1 VVGVVARKHLQHTEE
16 SALRDQL
23 KQLEELQTHDAKIQE
38 LEQSLKAIPAKLAA
52 TENDLVRVEAMLASE
67 GSSLKETEKYYAEQ
81 KGLVTDDE
89 VQVAGAKHKMT
100 QAKNSK
106 EYMAAQREI
115 EQRRESLASREVE
128 IGKLVEAV
136 DAKKKLLAD
145 RAADVQ
151 ALKESIAKDG
161 EAARARMAEIDA
173 QIATLK
179 AERDVLAKAVKPD
192 VLKRYSA
199 IRMRRGLAV
208 VSVKNGTCQG
218 CNMNIPPQLYN
229 VLQRGV
235 SIETCPSCSR
245 IIYWE
250 EIMKD
255 AAPDGGA
262 APPAAT

>member
-1 VVGVVARKHLQHTEE
+1 M
-16 SALRDQL
+16 RDQL

-52 TENDLVRVEAMLASE
+52 TEADLGRVETMLAAE
-67 GSSLKETEKYYAEQ
+67 GSSLKETERYYSEQ

-89 VQVAGAKHKMT
+89 VNVAGAKHKLT
-100 QAKNSK
+100 LAKNSK

-128 IGKLVEAV
+128 ITKLVEAV
-136 DAKKKLLAD
+136 EAKKKLLAD
-145 RAADVQ
+145 RVADVQ
-151 ALKESIAKDG
+151 TLKESIAKDG
-161 EAARARMAEIDA
+161 EIARARMAEIEGE
-173 QIATLK
+173 IAKLR
-179 AERDVLAKAVKPD
+179 AEREKLAKVVKPD
-192 VLKRYSA
+192 VLKRYGA

-218 CNMNIPPQLYN
+218 CNMNIPPQLFI

-245 IIYWE
+245 IIYWDD
-250 EIMKD
+250 IMKD
-255 AAPDGGA
+255 
-262 APPAAT
+262 PAAEGGSPPT

>member
-1 VVGVVARKHLQHTEE
+1 
-16 SALRDQL
+16 LRDQL

-38 LEQSLKAIPAKLAA
+38 LEQSLKAIPAKLAS
-52 TENDLVRVEAMLASE
+52 TELDLVRVESLLTSE
-67 GSSLKETEKYYAEQ
+67 GSALKETERYYAEQ

-89 VQVAGAKHKMT
+89 VQVAGAKHKLT

-136 DAKKKLLAD
+136 EAKKKLLAD
-145 RAADVQ
+145 RSTDVQ
-151 ALKESIAKDG
+151 ALRESIAKDG
-161 EAARARMAEIDA
+161 EAARARMAEIEGK
-173 QIATLK
+173 IAELRV
-179 AERDVLAKAVKPD
+179 ERDKLATAVKPE

-229 VLQRGV
+229 ILQRGV
-235 SIETCPSCSR
+235 TIETCPSCSR

-250 EIMKD
+250 EIMKEEAP
-255 AAPDGGA
+255 AAGA
-262 APPAAT
+262 PGPGAEGSGSGEPPAAS

>member
-1 VVGVVARKHLQHTEE
+1 
-16 SALRDQL
+16 LRDQL

-38 LEQSLKAIPAKLAA
+38 LEQSLKAIPAKLAS
-52 TENDLVRVEAMLASE
+52 TEADLQRVEAILASE
-67 GSSLKETEKYYAEQ
+67 GASLKETEKYYSDQ
-81 KGLVTDDE
+81 KSLVTDDE

-136 DAKKKLLAD
+136 EAKKKLLAD
-145 RAADVQ
+145 RSSDVQ
-151 ALKESIAKDG
+151 GLKDSLAKDG
-161 EAARARMAEIDA
+161 EAARARMVEIEAKIAE
-173 QIATLK
+173 LRV
-179 AERDVLAKAVKPD
+179 ERDKLATAVKPD
-192 VLKRYSA
+192 VLKRYGA

-208 VSVKNGTCQG
+208 VSVRNGTCQG

-250 EIMKD
+250 DIMKD
-255 AAPDGGA
+255 ADPAAGGGA
-262 APPAAT
+262 GAPPASA

>member
-1 VVGVVARKHLQHTEE
+1 
-16 SALRDQL
+16 LRDQL

-52 TENDLVRVEAMLASE
+52 TESDLTRVEALLTSE
-67 GSSLKETEKYYAEQ
+67 GASLKETERYYAEQ

-89 VQVAGAKHKMT
+89 VQVAGAKHKLT

-115 EQRRESLASREVE
+115 EQRRESMASREVE

-136 DAKKKLLAD
+136 EAKKKLLAD

-151 ALKESIAKDG
+151 ALRDSIAKDA
-161 EAARARMAEIDA
+161 EVAKARMAEIEAKITELRVD
-173 QIATLK
+173 
-179 AERDVLAKAVKPD
+179 RDKLAKTVKPD
-192 VLKRYSA
+192 VLKRYGA

-208 VSVKNGTCQG
+208 VAVKDGTCQG

-245 IIYWE
+245 IIYWDD
-250 EIMKD
+250 IMKD
-255 AAPDGGA
+255 PADPAAGSGM
-262 APPAAT
+262 PPAAK

>member
-1 VVGVVARKHLQHTEE
+1 
-16 SALRDQL
+16 LRDQL

-52 TENDLVRVEAMLASE
+52 TELDLARVEALLASE
-67 GSSLKETEKYYAEQ
+67 GTSLKETERYYAEQ

-89 VQVAGAKHKMT
+89 VQVAGAKHKLT

-115 EQRRESLASREVE
+115 EQRRESLSQREVE

-136 DAKKKLLAD
+136 EAKKKVLSD
-145 RAADVQ
+145 RASDVQ
-151 ALKESIAKDG
+151 GLKESISKDG
-161 EAARARMAEIDA
+161 DAARARMSEIEGKIAE
-173 QIATLK
+173 LRV
-179 AERDVLAKAVKPD
+179 ERDKLAALVKPE
-192 VLKRYSA
+192 VLKRYGA

-208 VSVKNGTCQG
+208 VSVRNGTCQG

-229 VLQRGV
+229 ILQRGV

-250 EIMKD
+250 EIMKEQP
-255 AAPDGGA
+255 AAGAPEGA
-262 APPAAT
+262 AAATPADSGSGSGEPPAAS